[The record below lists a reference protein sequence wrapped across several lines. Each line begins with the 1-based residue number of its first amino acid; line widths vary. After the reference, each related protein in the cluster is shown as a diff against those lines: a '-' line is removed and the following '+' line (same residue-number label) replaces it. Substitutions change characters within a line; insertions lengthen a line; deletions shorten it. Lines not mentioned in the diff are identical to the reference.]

1 MSANFIV
8 DKTNETFN
16 YISKFKNHENRF
28 TFFFLGQSISLYLIK
43 GYKAGFYRSTIL
55 KLHPPICRIIPHNNA
70 RLTFHNFSSNTKW
83 EFYSCYFDL
92 HSDKNNILIKSFLRI
107 FLYYYIRLECW
118 MLFVVCKCEM
128 WAYLLVRLMQ

>member
-28 TFFFLGQSISLYLIK
+28 SFFFPGQSISLYLIK

-70 RLTFHNFSSNTKW
+70 RLTFH
-83 EFYSCYFDL
+83 YFCFKDQSGSFTFVIL
-92 HSDKNNILIKSFLRI
+92 IWCTFWQNNILIKYFLRI
-107 FLYYYIRLECW
+107 SLYYNYTW
-118 MLFVVCKCEM
+118 MLNVICSLLMWNVSLFVG
-128 WAYLLVRLMQ
+128 